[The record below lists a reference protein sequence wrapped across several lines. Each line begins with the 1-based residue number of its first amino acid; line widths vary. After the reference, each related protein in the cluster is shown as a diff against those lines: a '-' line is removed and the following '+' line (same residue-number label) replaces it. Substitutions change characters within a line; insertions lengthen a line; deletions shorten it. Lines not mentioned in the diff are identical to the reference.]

1 MWKLMH
7 KNPNLPRI
15 IPGELD
21 HMYVYM
27 YFVDS
32 KVCVFMGEQE
42 RCTVRGKESIL
53 SYSGTEVW

>member
-1 MWKLMH
+1 MH

-27 YFVDS
+27 CFVDS
-32 KVCVFMGEQE
+32 KVCVLMGEQE
-42 RCTVRGKESIL
+42 RCTVGGKESIL
-53 SYSGTEVW
+53 SYSGIEVW